1 MLGVVYVWEEP
12 IDARFELRLGLG
24 KGAEEL
30 VIEEHKVHNAVVGD
44 QGFLQVGEEVDDAGK
59 AKDVFVGCGLGF
71 DYF

>member
-12 IDARFELRLGLG
+12 VDARFELRLGLG
-24 KGAEEL
+24 EGAEEL

-44 QGFLQVGEEVDDAGK
+44 QGFLKVRKEVDDASETE
-59 AKDVFVGCGLGF
+59 DVFVGGGLGF